1 MKTATATEQGI
12 HSTPALTR
20 LPEEE
25 QAFRDEIRSFA
36 QNTVGS
42 LVRRMDEQAAMP
54 ADLVNDLFASGIMG
68 IEIPKEYGGRGRTFF
83 ETMLAIQE
91 LSKVDCGVSVC
102 VHVHNALVIP
112 AMLRWATPR
121 QRDLYLQ
128 KLATGMV
135 GAYAV
140 SEEESGSD
148 AFAMTTRADRVGNN
162 FVLNGRKFW
171 ITNAAEAGLFLV
183 FANLTP
189 DQGPQGITVFLVE
202 RDSPGLTIGK
212 REDKLGIRASS
223 TCELILKDVP
233 VPPYNVLG
241 EIGGGGNLAV
251 ETLGTGRIGIA
262 AQMCGLAEGA
272 FDAAMN
278 YARKRKQFGQAI
290 VNYQGV
296 HFALAQM
303 ATDIEASRL
312 LVYNAARLQTLDA
325 PASERFR
332 SASMAKYFAS
342 ETAER
347 VSSKAVEIFG
357 GQGYIKSNPVEKF
370 YRDAKI
376 GAIYEGTS
384 NMQLRTIATAL
395 MESCN
400 SQAQAKRS

>member
-1 MKTATATEQGI
+1 MRAASSTEQMLHGP
-12 HSTPALTR
+12 SALTK

-36 QNTVGS
+36 QNAIGP
-42 LVRRMDEQAAMP
+42 LVRQMDDQAEMP
-54 ADLVNDLFASGIMG
+54 ATLVQDLFASGAMG
-68 IEIPKEYGGRGRTFF
+68 IEIPKQYGGRGGTFF
-83 ETMLAIQE
+83 ETVLAIEE
-91 LSKVDCGVSVC
+91 LSKIDCGVSVC
-102 VHVHNALVIP
+102 VHVHNILVIT

-121 QRDLYLQ
+121 QRELYLP
-128 KLATGMV
+128 KLATNMV

-148 AFAMTTRADRVGNN
+148 AFAMTTRADRVGDG

-202 RDSPGLTIGK
+202 RDSPGLMIGK

-223 TCELILKDVP
+223 TCELILENVP
-233 VPPYNVLG
+233 VPAHNVLG
-241 EIGGGGNLAV
+241 EIGGGGKLAV
-251 ETLGTGRIGIA
+251 ETLGTGRIGVA

-272 FDAAMN
+272 FDAALN

-290 VNYQGV
+290 VNFQGV
-296 HFALAQM
+296 HFSLARM
-303 ATDIEASRL
+303 ATDVEAARL
-312 LVYNAARLQTLDA
+312 LVYNAARLQASEA
-325 PASERFR
+325 PAPERFR
-332 SASMAKYFAS
+332 TASMAKYFAS

-347 VSSKAVEIFG
+347 VASRAVEIFG
-357 GQGYIKSNPVEKF
+357 GQGYIKRNPVEKF

-395 MESCN
+395 LG
-400 SQAQAKRS
+400 KL

>member
-1 MKTATATEQGI
+1 MRAGDALEQMQG
-12 HSTPALTR
+12 PAALTR

-25 QAFRDEIRSFA
+25 QAFADQARNFA
-36 QNTVGS
+36 QTTMGPLVQQMDQQAEMPPA
-42 LVRRMDEQAAMP
+42 LVRE
-54 ADLVNDLFASGIMG
+54 LFSAGLMG
-68 IEIPKEYGGRGRTFF
+68 IEIPRQYGGRGGTFF
-83 ETMLAIQE
+83 ETMLAIRE
-91 LSKVDCGVSVC
+91 LSRVDSGVYVC
-102 VHVHNALVIP
+102 VHVHNALVIT

-121 QRDLYLQ
+121 QKELYLPR
-128 KLATGMV
+128 LAGDTV

-148 AFAMTTRADRVGNN
+148 AFAMTTRAERAGQG

-202 RDSPGLTIGK
+202 RDFPGVTIGK

-223 TCELILKDVP
+223 TCDVILKNVP
-233 VPPYNVLG
+233 VPAENVLG
-241 EIGGGGNLAV
+241 EIGGGGKLAV

-272 FDAAMN
+272 FEAALA
-278 YARKRKQFGQAI
+278 YARRRKQFGQAI
-290 VNYQGV
+290 VNFQGV
-296 HFALAQM
+296 HFTLARM
-303 ATDIEASRL
+303 ATDIEAARL
-312 LVYNAARLQTLDA
+312 LVYNAARLQAAEA
-325 PASERFR
+325 PATERFR
-332 SASMAKYFAS
+332 TASMAKYFAANVS
-342 ETAER
+342 ES

-357 GQGYIKSNPVEKF
+357 GAGYVKRNPVEKF

-376 GAIYEGTS
+376 GAIYEGTT

-395 MESCN
+395 LGSL
-400 SQAQAKRS
+400 